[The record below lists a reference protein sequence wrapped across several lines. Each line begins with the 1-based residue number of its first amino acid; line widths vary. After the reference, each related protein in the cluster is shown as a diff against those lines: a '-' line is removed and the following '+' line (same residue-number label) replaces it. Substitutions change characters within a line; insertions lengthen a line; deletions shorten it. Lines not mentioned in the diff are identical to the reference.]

1 MKTIQLAIVV
11 SHPIPYYTPVFR
23 ELAKSIRLKVFYTA
37 GNEQFY
43 DFGFQRNMQ
52 WDANLLQGYDH
63 QFLTNTGRQHHYI
76 HFFRIKNPDAIEAIK
91 LFNPQHLLIYGWA
104 YYSHLSI
111 IRYFKN
117 KVKISFR
124 GDSNLLNSSS
134 GLKHLFKK
142 IALRWIYKHI
152 DQAFFTGTH
161 SKIYFKAYGLKES
174 QLFFAPHAIDN
185 QKFATVPHG
194 SEKQTLRDKL
204 GLQNDNILILFAGK
218 FNPNKN
224 PRLLLNAFLRI
235 KSEHLILLFVG
246 SGILEH
252 KLKETVRKRQNSK
265 VHFLPFQDQDYMPG
279 IYQACDLFCM
289 PSNHETWGL
298 AINEAMAAGKA
309 ILASDHIGCAID
321 LIRESNGKTFKRG
334 DITDLQEKLE
344 LLMVRKSDLT
354 ERGLASKSI
363 IAKWDFNTQI
373 NNMLYAFK

>member
-1 MKTIQLAIVV
+1 MRTTKLAIVV
-11 SHPIPYYTPVFR
+11 SHPIPYYTPVLR

-37 GNEQFY
+37 GDEQFY
-43 DFGFQRNMQ
+43 DHGFQKNIQ
-52 WDANLLQGYDH
+52 WDTDLLQGYDH
-63 QFLTNTGRQHHYI
+63 QFLTNTGRQNPYL
-76 HFFRIKNPDAIEAIK
+76 HFFRIKNPDAIKAIT

-111 IRYFKN
+111 IRHFKN

-124 GDSNLLNSSS
+124 GDSNLLNNSS
-134 GLKHLFKK
+134 GIKNLFKR
-142 IALRWIYKHI
+142 IVLRWVYKHI

-161 SKIYFKAYGLKES
+161 SKTYFKEYGLKEP

-185 QKFATVPHG
+185 HKFAAISAS

-204 GLQNDNILILFAGK
+204 GLKDDHILILFTGK

-224 PRLLLNAFLRI
+224 PQLLLNAFLRI
-235 KSEHLILLFVG
+235 KSANLTLLFVG
-246 SGILEH
+246 GGIQEH
-252 KLKETVRKRQNSK
+252 QLKETVREHQNSK
-265 VHFLPFQDQDYMPG
+265 IHFLPFQNQDSMPG

-289 PSNHETWGL
+289 PSNHESWGL

-334 DITDLQEKLE
+334 DINDLQKKLA
-344 LLMVRKSDLT
+344 LLTTSKSDLIK
-354 ERGLASKSI
+354 RGLASKAL
-363 IAKWDFNTQI
+363 IAKWDFSTQI
-373 NNMLYAFK
+373 KNILYAFK